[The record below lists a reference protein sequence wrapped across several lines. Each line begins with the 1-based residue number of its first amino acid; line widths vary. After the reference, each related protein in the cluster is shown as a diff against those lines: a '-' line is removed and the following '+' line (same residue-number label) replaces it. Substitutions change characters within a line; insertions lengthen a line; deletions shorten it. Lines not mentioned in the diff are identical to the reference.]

1 VAAADDADVRELRGR
16 ISALDRQVLEL
27 VNERLRLV
35 EELWRLKAERGYDTV
50 DAGREQQ
57 MLAELEDANSGPLS
71 RDGVREL
78 QQELLAL
85 TKRERARAAD
95 SR

>member
-1 VAAADDADVRELRGR
+1 VAAGDDDDVRDLRGR

-50 DAGREQQ
+50 DPGREQQ
-57 MLAELEDANSGPLS
+57 MLAELADANAGPLT
-71 RDGVREL
+71 REGVEEL
-78 QQELLAL
+78 QRELLAL
-85 TKRERARAAD
+85 TKRERTR
-95 SR
+95 SS